1 MYVTSPTC
9 RVAGEFEVRS
19 ILSCPINELWEQTSE
34 HAGIDAKKFF
44 AYFKG
49 RVIGHAIVIG
59 KVKEYATPQDLHA
72 TYGVRAPQSFLYV
85 DQA

>member
-1 MYVTSPTC
+1 MTSPTC
-9 RVAGEFEVRS
+9 KVVGEFEVRR
-19 ILSCPINELWEQTSE
+19 ILSRPINELWQQTSE

-49 RVIGHAIVIG
+49 RDTGHAIVIG
-59 KVKEYATPQDLHA
+59 KVKEYAKPQDLQA

-85 DQA
+85 